1 MVHDVAF
8 DISGGMPA
16 PAPMIPSTRRTLP
29 RSIVELAALAASWPL
44 DPLVQDLLA
53 VPESTRLAVGPV
65 ISTVR
70 ARVASLRAGDNPAM
84 SSREERMALN
94 EAASREI
101 NEEIEQAHRDE
112 PTGRLMTITCEC
124 ALRSCDRLI
133 EITMAEYQD
142 VRSDPRQFAIVP
154 EHFIGDIERIVFEND
169 RFAVVAKRAGTPAD
183 VVTENEPRG

>member
-1 MVHDVAF
+1 VV
-8 DISGGMPA
+8 
-16 PAPMIPSTRRTLP
+16 
-29 RSIVELAALAASWPL
+29 
-44 DPLVQDLLA
+44 
-53 VPESTRLAVGPV
+53 
-65 ISTVR
+65 STV
-70 ARVASLRAGDNPAM
+70 AGMDDLAPGGDNHAM

-112 PTGRLMTITCEC
+112 PPSRLMTITCEC
-124 ALRSCDRLI
+124 ALRSCDRAI

-183 VVTENEPRG
+183 VVIENDPRG

>member
-1 MVHDVAF
+1 VAF

-16 PAPMIPSTRRTLP
+16 PAPMIPSTRGTLP
-29 RSIVELAALAASWPL
+29 RSIVELAALAASLAFSTLSRSICFRLPSLRGWP
-44 DPLVQDLLA
+44 
-53 VPESTRLAVGPV
+53 S
-65 ISTVR
+65 VR
-70 ARVASLRAGDNPAM
+70 WSRRCGARVASLRAGDNPAM

-112 PTGRLMTITCEC
+112 PPGRLMTISCEC

-133 EITMAEYQD
+133 EITMVEYQD

-154 EHFIGDIERIVFEND
+154 EHLIGDIERIVFEND

-183 VVTENEPRG
+183 VVTENDPRG

>member
-1 MVHDVAF
+1 
-8 DISGGMPA
+8 
-16 PAPMIPSTRRTLP
+16 
-29 RSIVELAALAASWPL
+29 
-44 DPLVQDLLA
+44 
-53 VPESTRLAVGPV
+53 
-65 ISTVR
+65 
-70 ARVASLRAGDNPAM
+70 M

-101 NEEIEQAHRDE
+101 NEEIEQVHQDD
-112 PTGRLMTITCEC
+112 PPGRRMRIACEC
-124 ALRSCDRLI
+124 ALKTCDEVI

-183 VVTENEPRG
+183 VVTETDPRS